1 MHNSSKI
8 IRVQT
13 YYLLLLSYEA
23 RRTRIVSYLLDTTI
37 KLHQDVAI
45 KCRAFRLFVNLS
57 RFQLQFNF
65 VDFIR
70 VIGDVASVRYRLIC
84 WCCVTYVRRRALRRA
99 RVEGASAASTRAAA
113 GAAARADHAQ
123 LAAPSPWCTP
133 RRPVGARL
141 TPRSPST
148 MTSTEVS

>member
-1 MHNSSKI
+1 M
-8 IRVQT
+8 
-13 YYLLLLSYEA
+13 
-23 RRTRIVSYLLDTTI
+23 
-37 KLHQDVAI
+37 AI
-45 KCRAFRLFVNLS
+45 KCRLLNLFMNPSSL
-57 RFQLQFNF
+57 QLQFNF
-65 VDFIR
+65 VEFIR
-70 VIGDVASVRYRLIC
+70 VIEDVASVRYRLIC

-99 RVEGASAASTRAAA
+99 RAEGAGAASTRAAA
-113 GAAARADHAQ
+113 GAAARAYHAQ